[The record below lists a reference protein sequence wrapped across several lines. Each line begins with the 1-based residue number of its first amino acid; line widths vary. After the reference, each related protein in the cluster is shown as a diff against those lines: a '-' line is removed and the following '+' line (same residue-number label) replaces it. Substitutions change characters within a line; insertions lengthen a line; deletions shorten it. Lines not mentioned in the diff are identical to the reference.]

1 MGFVVDILQLLVD
14 QLGIDLGGRN
24 VRVSQHL
31 LDGVEIRA
39 VFQQMGGKGVAQG
52 VRGDFC
58 LNSGLLLIVLD
69 DLPKALAAHAL
80 PAHIHEQGAFLRV
93 LQHLGP
99 HVLYVVLKRPDS
111 RRVEGDHPLLSP
123 AGTADKAGGQVDI
136 FQIQTNQFRDTDT
149 RGIKQ
154 LQHGPIAAA
163 LGIRGI
169 RLLQKEFHLLGG
181 KDVGQLPLYLRR
193 GQPPG
198 RIDGHPALRDQIAVE
213 RLQRGQRPG
222 YRGRRLTLG
231 RQKSRIR
238 LHILVCGLLRRNPLP
253 FQPVE
258 ILGHIPQIGAQ
269 RVGGGPLFLCQI
281 VRIT

>member
-1 MGFVVDILQLLVD
+1 M
-14 QLGIDLGGRN
+14 
-24 VRVSQHL
+24 
-31 LDGVEIRA
+31 
-39 VFQQMGGKGVAQG
+39 
-52 VRGDFC
+52 
-58 LNSGLLLIVLD
+58 
-69 DLPKALAAHAL
+69 
-80 PAHIHEQGAFLRV
+80 

-193 GQPPG
+193 GQPPWP
-198 RIDGHPALRDQIAVE
+198 D
-213 RLQRGQRPG
+213 
-222 YRGRRLTLG
+222 
-231 RQKSRIR
+231 
-238 LHILVCGLLRRNPLP
+238 
-253 FQPVE
+253 
-258 ILGHIPQIGAQ
+258 
-269 RVGGGPLFLCQI
+269 
-281 VRIT
+281 